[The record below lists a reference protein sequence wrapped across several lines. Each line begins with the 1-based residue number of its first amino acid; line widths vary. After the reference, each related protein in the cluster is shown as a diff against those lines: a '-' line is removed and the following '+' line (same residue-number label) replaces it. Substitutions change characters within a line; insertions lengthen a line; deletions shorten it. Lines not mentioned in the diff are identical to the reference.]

1 MAHGCVGGGVG
12 DVGDWLL
19 RGLGLGLKDWEEPE
33 EEEGG
38 LAELL
43 GWLGGGFD
51 GLGGAGACFLVPG
64 I

>member
-12 DVGDWLL
+12 DVEEGLL
-19 RGLGLGLKDWEEPE
+19 RGLGLEE
-33 EEEGG
+33 EEEGV
-38 LAELL
+38 AELQ
-43 GWLGGGFD
+43 GWVGGGFD